1 MHSILLHQHKRKI
14 KSKKS
19 ENKFKTIDN
28 LVTVVAVVYPLSTI
42 PQIIGIWVN
51 KNTEG
56 ISLITWSLFLVL
68 QSILLVYGIA
78 HKEKRLIL
86 MWSLWCLVYAII
98 VVGLVLY
105 S

>member
-14 KSKKS
+14 RSKKS

-28 LVTVVAVVYPLSTI
+28 LVTVIAVVYPLSTI
-42 PQIIGIWVN
+42 PQIIEIWVN